1 MSNRYHSKYHRRN
14 HHTYTN
20 INIPDA
26 GHDPI
31 ASVNEP
37 FLGEFILSRSLSAV
51 APLSSYAGH
60 FYSNNTAICAIGGK
74 EGLFIQ
80 GTNDGIQVFSEF
92 LGLSSYSWLLG
103 SSFASPVRAIS
114 ANAGFIGLDVKS
126 FIRAIS
132 ANGNFLGADIYSNNI
147 AASAYGRNIG
157 AEIYSDNTNRIYYT
171 IWHWMSN

>member
-37 FLGEFILSRSLSAV
+37 FLGEFILSGSLSAV
-51 APLSSYAGH
+51 APLSAYAGH
-60 FYSNNTAICAIGGK
+60 FYSNNTSICAIGGK
-74 EGLFIQ
+74 EGLFIK

-103 SSFASPVRAIS
+103 SLI
-114 ANAGFIGLDVKS
+114 K
-126 FIRAIS
+126 
-132 ANGNFLGADIYSNNI
+132 YS
-147 AASAYGRNIG
+147 
-157 AEIYSDNTNRIYYT
+157 
-171 IWHWMSN
+171 